1 MPVLI
6 FTKFAFAFKLAMTS
20 SNNAFIE
27 TMYKK
32 HLIMRRHVTNPYV
45 HWKELKNLLRATKLL
60 NYCENGYYADTPKS
74 SIQFMLQHST
84 NVYWLIYGLANPSGR
99 SLGETF
105 YTKIF
110 SVLKRFRERL
120 FCGTDLKIP
129 ISFPA
134 MFFFFF

>member
-84 NVYWLIYGLANPSGR
+84 NVYCKGENGCKEMHAVIMEW
-99 SLGETF
+99 SLT
-105 YTKIF
+105 
-110 SVLKRFRERL
+110 
-120 FCGTDLKIP
+120 
-129 ISFPA
+129 
-134 MFFFFF
+134 